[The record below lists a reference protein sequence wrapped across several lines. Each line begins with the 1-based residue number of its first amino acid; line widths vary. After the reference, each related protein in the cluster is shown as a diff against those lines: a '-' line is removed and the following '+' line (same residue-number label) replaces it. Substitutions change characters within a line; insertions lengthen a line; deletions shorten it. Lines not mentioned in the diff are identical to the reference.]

1 MFVNIK
7 DVLTQ
12 LLLILLFP
20 LSNKKTCQQSWWG
33 AEMPFTVV
41 LLHRKM
47 YVILFLVDKI
57 INYISL

>member
-1 MFVNIK
+1 MF
-7 DVLTQ
+7 LTQ